1 MIKFKALA
9 MKADTDE
16 LHTIF
21 LLKKNMRQDIIKMIL
36 GYPPIA
42 ALETLKEWKVVITLV
57 RQGYKSIERQNNYKM
72 STGVTYGG

>member
-72 STGVTYGG
+72 STEVTYGG